1 MKTIAVIL
9 SGGQGSRFGT
19 SVPKQYT
26 KLAGKMVIEHTLSIF
41 QSHPLIDEVCIV
53 AHKDYIKLIE
63 KSVLH
68 NLYSK
73 VMKIL
78 IGGDERYESS
88 LVAIQAYNQKYS
100 DDTKILFHDSVR
112 PFVDHDTIS
121 RCITA
126 LDQYDAVD
134 VAIGCSDTIIEVD
147 RNVIIDIPNR
157 NRLRSGQTPQA
168 FKLSTIKSAY
178 DLALVDPN
186 FKTTDDCG
194 VIKKYLPSKPIFVV
208 EGSNTNI
215 KITYKEDIYIAD
227 RLFQLKSLHD
237 SAMAIGTT
245 QNILSNMV
253 VVVFG
258 GSYGIGFEIAKLVK
272 NYGGKVHVFSRSET
286 NTDISSLD
294 DVKFAVDSVL
304 KLEGHIH
311 AVINTAGILIKQPLL
326 NMSTESIKQV
336 IDINVTGAINV
347 ALASAN
353 ALMQTKGM
361 LLLFTSSSFTRGRAF
376 YSTYSASKAAVVN
389 LCQALS
395 EEWADKEIRVN
406 CINPERTRTPMRMQN
421 FGNELEDTLL
431 DPAEVAERAIEV
443 LLSNNT
449 GAVIDVR
456 LTQ

>member
-1 MKTIAVIL
+1 MKTVAVIL
-9 SGGQGSRFGT
+9 SGGHGTRFGT

-78 IGGDERYESS
+78 IGGDKRYESS
-88 LVAIQAYNQKYS
+88 LVAIQAYNQKYP

-194 VIKKYLPSKPIFVV
+194 VIKKYLPSEPIFVV

-406 CINPERTRTPMRMQN
+406 CTNPERTRTPMRMQN

-431 DPAEVAERAIEV
+431 DPVEVAERAIEV

>member
-1 MKTIAVIL
+1 MKTVAVIL
-9 SGGQGSRFGT
+9 SGGHGSRFGT

-41 QSHPLIDEVCIV
+41 QSHPLIDEVCI
-53 AHKDYIKLIE
+53 AHKDYVKLIE

-68 NLYSK
+68 NLYFK

-88 LVAIQAYNQKYS
+88 LVAIQAYYQKYP
-100 DDTKILFHDSVR
+100 DNTKILFHDSVR

-126 LDQYDAVD
+126 LDEYAAVD

-147 RNVIIDIPNR
+147 QNIIIDIPNR
-157 NRLRSGQTPQA
+157 NGLRSGQTPQA

-194 VIKKYLPSKPIFVV
+194 VIKKYLPSEPIYVV

-215 KITYKEDIYIAD
+215 KNTYKEDIYIAD

-253 VVVFG
+253 VVIFG
-258 GSYGIGFEIAKLVK
+258 GSYGIGFEIAELVK
-272 NYGGKVHVFSRSET
+272 KYGGKVHTFSRSET
-286 NTDISSLD
+286 QTDISSLE
-294 DVKFAVDSVL
+294 DVNYAINSVL
-304 KLEGHIH
+304 EIDGHIN

-326 NMSTESIKQV
+326 NMSVESIKQV
-336 IDINVTGAINV
+336 IDVNVTGAINV

-395 EEWADKEIRVN
+395 EEWAEKDIRVN
-406 CINPERTRTPMRMQN
+406 CINPERTRTPMRTQN
-421 FGNELEDTLL
+421 FGNELEETLL
-431 DPAEVAERAIEV
+431 DPVEVAERAIEV

>member
-1 MKTIAVIL
+1 MKTVAVIL
-9 SGGQGSRFGT
+9 SGGHGSRFGT

-73 VMKIL
+73 VKKIL
-78 IGGDERYESS
+78 IGGDQRYESS
-88 LVAIQAYNQKYS
+88 LVAIQAYHHKYP

-121 RCITA
+121 RCLTA

-147 RNVIIDIPNR
+147 QNVIIDIPNR
-157 NRLRSGQTPQA
+157 SQLRSGQTPQA

-194 VIKKYLPSKPIFVV
+194 AIKKYLPSEPIFVV

-237 SAMAIGTT
+237 SAIAIGTT

-286 NTDISSLD
+286 NTDISLLD
-294 DVKFAVDSVL
+294 DVKFAIDSVL
-304 KLEGHIH
+304 KVDGQIH

-326 NMSTESIKQV
+326 NMSAESIKQV

-431 DPAEVAERAIEV
+431 DPVEVAERAIEV

>member
-1 MKTIAVIL
+1 MKTVAVIL
-9 SGGQGSRFGT
+9 SGGHGTRFGT

-78 IGGDERYESS
+78 IGGDKRYESS
-88 LVAIQAYNQKYS
+88 LVAIQAYNQKYP

-194 VIKKYLPSKPIFVV
+194 VIKKYLPSEPIFVV

-431 DPAEVAERAIEV
+431 DPVEVAERAIEV